1 MKIVNYIGLAAA
13 MCAAAALPGR
23 AETHTVVLSGVDLR
37 PNTTDAAEKLMA
49 RIEEAALEVCGAPAG
64 TSQLLKRA
72 VRRSDCWKASVA
84 DAVARIDHPKL
95 TALHRAQS

>member
-13 MCAAAALPGR
+13 LCASVEIPVR

-37 PNTTDAAEKLMA
+37 PNTIDAAEKLMA
-49 RIEEAALEVCGAPAG
+49 RIEEAALEVCGAPTG
-64 TSQLLKRA
+64 TSQLLRRA
-72 VRRSDCWKASVA
+72 VRRSDCWAASVA

-95 TALHRAQS
+95 TALYRAQG